1 MLKNKGSGK
10 KEVLEAQ
17 QQMSLFQN
25 SLQEQN
31 ARLEMLHQ
39 RAQDLE
45 VQLESSQ
52 KVKLY
57 KVPLLL

>member
-10 KEVLEAQ
+10 KEVLQAQ

-39 RAQDLE
+39 RAHDLE

-52 KVKLY
+52 KVKLF